1 MPKITSEKIIQQI
14 EELLIQLRQSLN
26 VSDKISQHNRE
37 TPKLNSSNRGL
48 KFSGLTHGIYE
59 LIEEGFF
66 NEPKTISDLQRKL
79 KDRGTNKP
87 TTTIMPSLKL
97 LIDKKILDR
106 NKPDKGLYKYFKR

>member
-1 MPKITSEKIIQQI
+1 MQKITKSEQIIEQI
-14 EELLIQLRQSLN
+14 EVLLIQLKQLLN
-26 VSDKISQHNRE
+26 VSYHRKTPESSHNQ
-37 TPKLNSSNRGL
+37 GL

-66 NEPKTISDLQRKL
+66 SEPKTISDLQKKL

-106 NKPDKGLYKYFKR
+106 NKPDRGLYKYFKR